1 MHGGQRPRFPVSM
14 GGLAAHTC
22 PVEAARW
29 TDARVPSS
37 LRDGLLARV
46 PSSLYGGLLALVP
59 SNQIVARM
67 PPSMAKF
74 RHD

>member
-1 MHGGQRPRFPVSM
+1 MHGGQRARFPVSM

-46 PSSLYGGLLALVP
+46 PSSLHAGLLVLVP
-59 SNQIVARM
+59 SNQIAART
-67 PPSMAKF
+67 PSSIVKF
-74 RHD
+74 